1 MRVAVNT
8 RLLIPGKMEG
18 IGWFTH
24 EILQRVVRNHP
35 EVEFHFFFDRPWD
48 PQFIYGPNVKPWRVW
63 PPARRPWLFD
73 LWFDWAIPFLLHR
86 IKADVFVSPD
96 GLGSLRCPIPQHI
109 TLHDLNFMHFPQ
121 HMHPRYR
128 AYLPKRTKDVLEQ
141 AQGISTVSAFSAQDI
156 QNTFACTLDI
166 SVIYNAASD
175 VFRVLDANS
184 IAAVREKYAEGRPY
198 FLFVSSIHPRKNLL
212 RTIEA
217 FDLFRQQYAEPMK
230 LVIVGRRF
238 WLNDAIDQAIDRLQS
253 KGEIIFTGHLEQAEL
268 ARVTAAA
275 HALVY
280 ASLYEGFGIP
290 IIEAMQCG
298 VPVITSNCSS
308 MPEVA
313 GGAALLVN
321 PESTDDIAQAM
332 LQLISQ
338 PLLVDQLREQG
349 LLRAREFSWENSAI
363 KYWDAIKNTVP
374 KP

>member
-73 LWFDWAIPFLLHR
+73 LWFDWAVPLLLRR
-86 IKADVFVSPD
+86 IHADVFVSPD

-128 AYLPKRTKDVLEQ
+128 AYLPQRTRQVVQKAHGL
-141 AQGISTVSAFSAQDI
+141 STVSAFSAMDIQSTFGLNQDI
-156 QNTFACTLDI
+156 P
-166 SVIYNAASD
+166 VVYNAASD
-175 VFRVLDANS
+175 VFRVLDRHG
-184 IAAVREKYAEGRPY
+184 IATVRQKYTAGRPY

-217 FDLFRQQYAEPMK
+217 FDLFRQEYEQPIA

-238 WLNDAIDQAIDRLQS
+238 WLNDAIDQAIDRLQH
-253 KGEIIFTGHLEQAEL
+253 KGEIIFTGHLDQKEL
-268 ARVTAAA
+268 AQVTAAA

-321 PESTDDIAQAM
+321 PESTDEIAQAM

-338 PLLVDQLREQG
+338 PLLLDQMREQG
-349 LLRAREFSWENSAI
+349 LIRASEFSWETSAR
-363 KYWDAIKNTVP
+363 KYWEVIKNTVA
-374 KP
+374 K

>member
-73 LWFDWAIPFLLHR
+73 LWFDWAIPLLLRR

-109 TLHDLNFMHFPQ
+109 TVHDLNFMHFPQ

-128 AYLPKRTKDVLEQ
+128 SYLPQRTKQVLEQ
-141 AQGISTVSAFSAQDI
+141 SQGISTVSSFSALDI
-156 QNTFACTLDI
+156 QNTFAYQLDI
-166 SVIYNAASD
+166 PIIHNAASD
-175 VFRVLDANS
+175 VFQVLDANG
-184 IAAVREKYAEGRPY
+184 IAAMRQKYAGGRPY

-217 FDLFRQQYAEPMK
+217 FDLFRQQYPEPIG
-230 LVIVGRRF
+230 LVVVGRRF
-238 WLNDAIDQAIDRLQS
+238 WLNDAIDQAIDRLQN
-253 KGEIIFTGHLEQAEL
+253 KGEIVFTGHLEQ
-268 ARVTAAA
+268 TAA

-308 MPEVA
+308 MPEVS

-321 PESTDDIAQAM
+321 PESTDDIVQAM
-332 LQLISQ
+332 VQLSSQ
-338 PLLVDQLREQG
+338 PSLVDQLRERG
-349 LLRAREFSWENSAI
+349 LLRAREFSWEKSAI
-363 KYWDAIKNTVP
+363 KYWDAIKNTVT
-374 KP
+374 KS